1 MATTTYG
8 TPYVSGTDLVANW
21 PAASLTVANSID
33 QAGYYVGR
41 GTNTQTGSYTL
52 VLTDAGKNITQA
64 VNTANTITIPTNS
77 SVAFPI
83 GTRVNIINLGSGA
96 CTPTAAGGVT
106 IAGTITALAINEYAS
121 LVKTG
126 TNTWSYLAAAT
137 PAAPGLSLV
146 TPTSVAGTGVTLSG
160 GQVTFSAATAASVN
174 GVFTSVYDMYK
185 ILINFTAQSA
195 AANTFIRM
203 RVAGTDNASANY
215 YYNGPQVDTSTTTA
229 VTTARS
235 AGLSS
240 NGFILSYKLNPGAA
254 DVTLTA
260 PFLTQKTL
268 YTGAIVGVGD
278 TDIWLNNVG
287 GMMSVTT
294 SYDGF
299 TILPASGTITGT
311 AQVYGLRKS

>member
-106 IAGTITALAINEYAS
+106 IAGTITALAINEYVS

-126 TNTWSYLAAAT
+126 TNTWSYLAAPT
-137 PAAPGLSLV
+137 PTAPGLSLI
-146 TPTSVAGTGVTLSG
+146 TPTSVAGAGVSLSG
-160 GQVTFSAATAASVN
+160 ASVVCSAATTASVN
-174 GVFTSVYDMYK
+174 GVFSASYDAYAVVFTSSNVSTGLSMR
-185 ILINFTAQSA
+185 L
-195 AANTFIRM
+195 
-203 RVAGTDNASANY
+203 RVAGTDNSAAQYDIYGNYGGASLTNYSDLAATQWNPVLANLAY
-215 YYNGPQVDTSTTTA
+215 RGWHIELFNPAVATPTTALARNYESNGSTTNYALQSAWTHRASTA
-229 VTTARS
+229 FDGFSIIAATGVVTT
-235 AGLSS
+235 
-240 NGFILSYKLNPGAA
+240 
-254 DVTLTA
+254 
-260 PFLTQKTL
+260 
-268 YTGAIVGVGD
+268 
-278 TDIWLNNVG
+278 
-287 GMMSVTT
+287 
-294 SYDGF
+294 
-299 TILPASGTITGT
+299 TIRT
-311 AQVYGLRKS
+311 YGLRNS